1 MVDCAADEVL
11 VLLGNEGD
19 LGATVDLALP
29 LSEVLSGIAVAGG
42 TFTTST
48 LAIGDLDDGNRGRCG
63 FPTAVRARPTR
74 ASRSASTA
82 TTRLGRR
89 RRLCLDCVDEVVII
103 HLGNNGGDLAQLTV
117 LHERVEVVAEIELAV
132 GDVEEVTIP
141 LGGADSVPVR
151 VVDADGNDVVRVEV
165 ENVCPDPDLPGDDE
179 TDLTDDG
186 NVEDGSDGRSVARID
201 CASIDV
207 VSGGQRGGDVGS
219 GEASSADFFDV
230 AVEIDGTVL
239 IDGTASGRARIPVV
253 PGVPTRIIVSE
264 PGSDTPAEIVTPLAQ
279 ECAEV
284 GVIVEPD
291 CTLSSAEVSVQRD
304 GIGRER
310 FVVLLDG
317 ALAGVLAI
325 DGTGTGAVPVAL
337 GDGPAELSVSRSMSA
352 APIVVGTLS
361 CERDDGIAGFLAAS
375 LVVIAVIASAAAV
388 VPWPSKLRFL

>member
-1 MVDCAADEVL
+1 MRPTPSAY
-11 VLLGNEGD
+11 
-19 LGATVDLALP
+19 
-29 LSEVLSGIAVAGG
+29 SGTGSD
-42 TFTTST
+42 TTS
-48 LAIGDLDDGNRGRCG
+48 AGNAS
-63 FPTAVRARPTR
+63 PTAT
-74 ASRSASTA
+74 
-82 TTRLGRR
+82 
-89 RRLCLDCVDEVVII
+89 I
-103 HLGNNGGDLAQLTV
+103 NNPADAGS
-117 LHERVEVVAEIELAV
+117 I
-132 GDVEEVTIP
+132 
-141 LGGADSVPVR
+141 GGASPYV
-151 VVDADGNDVVRVEV
+151 
-165 ENVCPDPDLPGDDE
+165 
-179 TDLTDDG
+179 
-186 NVEDGSDGRSVARID
+186 
-201 CASIDV
+201 
-207 VSGGQRGGDVGS
+207 
-219 GEASSADFFDV
+219 
-230 AVEIDGTVL
+230 

-388 VPWPSKLRFL
+388 VPWPSKLRFPAWTTAATGSTR